1 MYFDSTVKTFMKVCG
16 SLHGFSMPTLL
27 SMFIHEPAQAISE
40 LELHGEMNMSAS
52 VIYRV
57 AAMISIAVLSLT
69 AAVRPARAATTEVT
83 LTGSVSCAHCQG
95 VLLPKAWTQYRWALY
110 SVDHG
115 DDIVL
120 VVKDKS
126 YKLKGDKDELL
137 KFMSARKATVTGH
150 LDGSALEVETIGR
163 AVKNK

>member
-1 MYFDSTVKTFMKVCG
+1 MFVLEAAQAS
-16 SLHGFSMPTLL
+16 SSLNLHGRL
-27 SMFIHEPAQAISE
+27 
-40 LELHGEMNMSAS
+40 NMSTS

-57 AAMISIAVLSLT
+57 ATMASIAALSLAT
-69 AAVRPARAATTEVT
+69 IVRPARAATTEVT

-120 VVKDKS
+120 VVKDKV
-126 YKLKGDKDELL
+126 YKLQGDKGRLL
-137 KFMSARKATVTGH
+137 KFMYGRKATVTGH
-150 LDGSALEVETIGR
+150 LDRNTLEVETIGR

>member
-1 MYFDSTVKTFMKVCG
+1 
-16 SLHGFSMPTLL
+16 
-27 SMFIHEPAQAISE
+27 
-40 LELHGEMNMSAS
+40 MSAS
-52 VIYRV
+52 VICRV
-57 AAMISIAVLSLT
+57 AAIASIAALNLT
-69 AAVRPARAATTEVT
+69 AAVRPAHSETTEVT

-120 VVKDKS
+120 VVKDKV
-126 YKLKGDKDELL
+126 YKLQGDKDRLL
-137 KFMSARKATVTGH
+137 KFMYGRKATVTGH
-150 LDGSALEVETIGR
+150 LDGNTLEVETIGR

>member
-1 MYFDSTVKTFMKVCG
+1 
-16 SLHGFSMPTLL
+16 
-27 SMFIHEPAQAISE
+27 
-40 LELHGEMNMSAS
+40 MNMSAS

-57 AAMISIAVLSLT
+57 AAITSIAALSLT
-69 AAVRPARAATTEVT
+69 AAARPACAATAEVT

-120 VVKDKS
+120 VVKDKV
-126 YKLKGDKDELL
+126 YKLQGDKDRLL
-137 KFMSARKATVTGH
+137 KFMPARKATVTGH
-150 LDGSALEVETIGR
+150 LDGNTLEVETIGR